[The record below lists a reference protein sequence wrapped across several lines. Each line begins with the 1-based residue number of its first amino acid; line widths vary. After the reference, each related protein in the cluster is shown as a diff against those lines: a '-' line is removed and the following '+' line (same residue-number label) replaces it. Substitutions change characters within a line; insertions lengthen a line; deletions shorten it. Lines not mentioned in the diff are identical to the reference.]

1 MGNFFPIWVL
11 AAEGCRKVRRTG
23 LGIKIK
29 ARVKVRFYVFK
40 IGNAITYFIFCY
52 KN

>member
-1 MGNFFPIWVL
+1 VWR
-11 AAEGCRKVRRTG
+11 AG

-40 IGNAITYFIFCY
+40 IGYALISALVRIKT
-52 KN
+52 KA